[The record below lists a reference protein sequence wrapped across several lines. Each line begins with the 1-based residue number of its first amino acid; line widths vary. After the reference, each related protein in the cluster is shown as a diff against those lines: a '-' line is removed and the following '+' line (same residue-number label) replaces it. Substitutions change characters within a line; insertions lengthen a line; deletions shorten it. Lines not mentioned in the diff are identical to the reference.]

1 MPIPTEAW
9 LTEFSHLLSP
19 VPKGHGPLLFMDM
32 ETLRERPDL
41 QKALKLQAMGALAV
55 LPPSASGLLN
65 SVLVAVDQPG
75 QGAVVVLD
83 GPINIESLLQLVS
96 SFGISSEP
104 PKAEA
109 YRDHKVWSI
118 SVFGFALAVG
128 TVDQSTAVLGSG
140 LSAQTTSPK
149 DRVED
154 ALDAFDG
161 VEPGVMDD
169 PRISQVVDNLPV
181 GVVVAVF
188 GDCGN
193 LSSPAAASG
202 LDGCISFGASAELLD
217 QDKVAINAV
226 ALFQQEGQASAA
238 TETFNGA
245 GIRLG
250 GLVPEKSIARQEGL
264 LVRVRLI
271 TDLEQVGS
279 AFDAFGLPE
288 P

>member
-1 MPIPTEAW
+1 MPTEAW
-9 LTEFSHLLSP
+9 LSDFSHLLSP
-19 VPKGHGPLLFMDM
+19 VPKGHGPLLYMDM
-32 ETLRERPDL
+32 ETLRERPGL
-41 QKALKLQAMGALAV
+41 QKALKLQAMGALAF

-65 SVLVAVDQPG
+65 SVLVAVDQAG
-75 QGAVVVLD
+75 QGAIVVLD
-83 GPINIESLLQLVS
+83 GPINVASLMQMAS

-104 PKAEA
+104 PKPEA
-109 YRDHKVWSI
+109 YRDHQVWSI
-118 SVFGFALAVG
+118 NVFGFAVAVG
-128 TVDQSTAVLGSG
+128 TLDESTAVLGSG
-140 LSAQTTSPK
+140 LSAQTTSAK
-149 DRVED
+149 GMVED

-161 VEPGVMDD
+161 VEPRVMDD

-202 LDGCISFGASAELLD
+202 LAGCLSSGASAELLG

-226 ALFQQEGQASAA
+226 AVFQQEEQASAA
-238 TETFNGA
+238 LETFNA
-245 GIRLG
+245 DGIRLG
-250 GLVPEKSIARQEGL
+250 DLVPEKSIARQEGL

-271 TDLEQVGS
+271 TNLEQVGRP
-279 AFDAFGLPE
+279 FDAFGLPG